1 MLAEIVSLTGKFLA
15 AKVEEPRMTIHAI
28 QESPATINADVVVV
42 GIYADEAL
50 PGAAEEINRATQ
62 GLLSRLQESKDITGK
77 RGEIVTLLAPT
88 GVAARQ
94 VTIVG
99 CGPRSNLDRGN
110 AFRIAAS
117 AAKSL
122 AGKERGLVA
131 FYLGEGWS
139 SEQLES
145 GVCGSLVG
153 CVGQD
158 LYRAKKNRYP
168 LTQIGWATASA
179 ENIQR
184 GEVLAAGVN
193 LARRLVN
200 EPSGD
205 IYPES
210 FANQAVS
217 VAEGC
222 GLAIEV
228 WDRAR
233 LEAERCG
240 SLLAVG
246 KGSDREPRLVILKYN
261 GGPEG
266 AAPLAFVGKG
276 VTFDSGGL
284 SIKPNDGMKT
294 MKCDMA
300 GAAAVVA
307 AMQTIAQLRLPV
319 NVVGLCGLVENMLGG
334 SAYKLGDVLRSRN
347 GKTIEVLNT
356 DAEGRLVL
364 ADVLDVALQF
374 QPAKIVD
381 LATLTGACVVALG
394 TDIAGLMANDQAWGD
409 EVRAAGEAA
418 GEPLWPLPMFPEFSD
433 QIRSE
438 VADIKN
444 TGDGRWGGAITAAK
458 FLEEFVGGKPWVHL
472 DIAGPAFLDSP
483 KPWQDAG
490 GTGFGVRTLVEVAR
504 RAAG

>member
-1 MLAEIVSLTGKFLA
+1 
-15 AKVEEPRMTIHAI
+15 MTVQAIH
-28 QESPATINADVVVV
+28 ESVVAINADAVVV
-42 GIYADEAL
+42 GIYAEEPL
-50 PGAAEEINRATQ
+50 RGAAEELNRATQ
-62 GLLSRLQESKDITGK
+62 GVLTRLQESKDISGK
-77 RGEIVTLLAPT
+77 RGEIVTLFAPA
-88 GVAARQ
+88 GVKARQ
-94 VTIVG
+94 VTLVG
-99 CGPRSNLDRGN
+99 LGQRSSLDRSG
-110 AFRIAAS
+110 AFRAAAA
-117 AAKSL
+117 AAKAL

-131 FYLGEGWS
+131 FYLADRWS
-139 SEQLES
+139 SEQVES
-145 GVCGSLVG
+145 SVCGSLVG

-168 LTQIGWATASA
+168 LTQVSWANVTAA
-179 ENIQR
+179 DVQR
-184 GEVLAAGVN
+184 GEILAAGVN

-200 EPSGD
+200 EPAGD

-210 FANQAVS
+210 FANEAVS
-217 VAEGC
+217 VAEANGIS
-222 GLAIEV
+222 IEV

-246 KGSDREPRLVILKYN
+246 KGSDRDSRLVILKYN

-284 SIKPNDGMKT
+284 SIKPTDGMKT

-300 GAAAVVA
+300 GAAAVVGA
-307 AMQTIAQLRLPV
+307 LQTIAQLQLPV
-319 NVVGLCGLVENMLGG
+319 NVIGFCGLVENMLGG
-334 SAYKLGDVLRSRN
+334 SAFKLGDVLRARS

-364 ADVLDVALQF
+364 ADVLDVALQY
-374 QPAKIVD
+374 QPSKIVD

-394 TDIAGLMANDQAWGD
+394 TDIAGLMTNDQAWAD
-409 EVRAAGEAA
+409 EVKASGDAVGEA
-418 GEPLWPLPMFPEFSD
+418 LWPLPMFPEFSE

-458 FLEEFVGGKPWVHL
+458 FLEEFVNGKPWVHL
-472 DIAGPAFLDSP
+472 DIAGPAFLDGQ
-483 KPWQDAG
+483 KPWLDAG
-490 GTGFGVRTLVEVAR
+490 GTGFGVRTLVEIAR
-504 RAAG
+504 RAAK

>member
-1 MLAEIVSLTGKFLA
+1 
-15 AKVEEPRMTIHAI
+15 MTVQAIH
-28 QESPATINADVVVV
+28 ESVATINADAVVV
-42 GIYADEAL
+42 GVYADEAL
-50 PGAAEEINRATQ
+50 SGAAEEINRASQ
-62 GLLSRLQESKDITGK
+62 GVLTRLQESKDLTGK
-77 RGEIVTLLAPT
+77 RGEIITLYAPA
-88 GVAARQ
+88 GVRARQ
-94 VTIVG
+94 VTLVG
-99 CGPRSNLDRGN
+99 LGQRSSLDRSG
-110 AFRIAAS
+110 AFRAAAT
-117 AAKSL
+117 AAKAL

-131 FYLGEGWS
+131 FYLAERWS
-139 SEQLES
+139 NELIES

-168 LTQIGWATASA
+168 LTQVAWMNADAA
-179 ENIQR
+179 DLQR
-184 GEVLAAGVN
+184 GEILAAGVN

-200 EPSGD
+200 EPPGD

-210 FANQAVS
+210 FASEAVS
-217 VAEGC
+217 VAEAS

-246 KGSDREPRLVILKYN
+246 KGSDRDSRLVILKYH
-261 GGPEG
+261 GGAEG
-266 AAPLAFVGKG
+266 SAPLAFVGKG

-284 SIKPNDGMKT
+284 SIKPTDGMKT

-300 GAAAVVA
+300 GAAAVVG
-307 AMQTIAQLRLPV
+307 AMQTIARLKLPV
-319 NVVGLCGLVENMLGG
+319 NVVGFCGLVENMLGG
-334 SAYKLGDVLRSRN
+334 SAFKLGDVLRARS

-364 ADVLDVALQF
+364 ADVLDVALQYH
-374 QPAKIVD
+374 PSRIVD

-394 TDIAGLMANDQAWGD
+394 NDIAGLMTNDQAWAD
-409 EVRAAGEAA
+409 EVKAAGDAV
-418 GEPLWPLPMFPEFSD
+418 GESLWPLPMFPEFSE

-458 FLEEFVGGKPWVHL
+458 FLEEFVNGKPWVHL
-472 DIAGPAFLDSP
+472 DIAGPAFLEGQ
-483 KPWQDAG
+483 KPWLDAG
-490 GTGFGVRTLVEVAR
+490 GTGFGVRTLVEIAR
-504 RAAG
+504 RASK